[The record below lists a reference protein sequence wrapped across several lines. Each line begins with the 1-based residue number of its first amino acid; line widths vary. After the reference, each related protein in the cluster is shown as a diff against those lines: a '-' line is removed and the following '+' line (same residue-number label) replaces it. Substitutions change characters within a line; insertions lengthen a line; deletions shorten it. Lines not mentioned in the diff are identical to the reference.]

1 MAGRAEL
8 RAVAPVLTSYNIDAT
23 EAFYVNKLGFSTV
36 VKFNDTGYLIV
47 TRDAVDL
54 HFVYIEGGSPD
65 MTMTECYINV
75 TGIDAF
81 YAQADRAGVVHPNGH
96 LIDQPWGMREFV
108 ILDADGNGLRIGEP
122 LPE

>member
-1 MAGRAEL
+1 MAGTGEL

-36 VKFNDTGYLIV
+36 VKYNDFGYLIV

-54 HFVYIEGGSPD
+54 HFALVEGGSPE
-65 MTMTECYINV
+65 TTPTECYINV
-75 TGIDAF
+75 AGIDTF
-81 YAQADRAGVVHPNGH
+81 YAQAQRAGAVHPNGH
-96 LIDQPWGMREFV
+96 MVEQPWGMREFV
-108 ILDADGNGLRIGEP
+108 ILDPDGNGLRIGEP